1 MPCPE
6 FCPIAINFN
15 SKKKKSRARMSNSKE
30 FHEKLENL
38 NKFLNLNVLLN
49 MLTMIA

>member
-1 MPCPE
+1 MLH
-6 FCPIAINFN
+6 ILV
-15 SKKKKSRARMSNSKE
+15 SKKKKCRARMSNSKE

-49 MLTMIA
+49 MLSMIV